1 MKAGEKTLK
10 MPEALQATW
19 DEETDCYYF
28 RAECQYPSVQQ
39 IDLGKR
45 RVILDVDSYGRIIGV
60 EVI

>member
-1 MKAGEKTLK
+1 

-28 RAECQYPSVQQ
+28 RAECQYPSVKQ
-39 IDLGKR
+39 IHLGSR
-45 RVILDVDSYGRIIGV
+45 QVVLDVDSYGRIIGV